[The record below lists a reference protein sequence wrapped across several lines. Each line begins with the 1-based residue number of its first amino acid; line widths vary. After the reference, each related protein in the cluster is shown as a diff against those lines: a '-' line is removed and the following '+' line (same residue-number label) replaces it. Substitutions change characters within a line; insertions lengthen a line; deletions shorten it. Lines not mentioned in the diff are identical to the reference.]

1 MQRSYMNK
9 KFNIA
14 IDGPAGSG
22 KSTIAKILAEKLNIL
37 YIDTGAMFRTI
48 ALKLLKD
55 NIDIKN
61 EDEIK
66 NTLNNISIDIEKDK
80 IYLNGENVSKEIREN
95 KISIYTS
102 EISKIKIIR
111 DFLLKVQRDMAK
123 NNSVVMDGRDIGTI
137 VLPNADIK
145 IYMDSNLDI
154 RAKRRYKQL
163 IAEGNTEVNLE
174 ILKSDLEKRDKADM
188 NRKIAPLKIAEDAIV
203 IDNSNMTIE
212 ESVNKIIKIVEE
224 KNYVL

>member
-1 MQRSYMNK
+1 
-9 KFNIA
+9 
-14 IDGPAGSG
+14 
-22 KSTIAKILAEKLNIL
+22 
-37 YIDTGAMFRTI
+37 MFRTI